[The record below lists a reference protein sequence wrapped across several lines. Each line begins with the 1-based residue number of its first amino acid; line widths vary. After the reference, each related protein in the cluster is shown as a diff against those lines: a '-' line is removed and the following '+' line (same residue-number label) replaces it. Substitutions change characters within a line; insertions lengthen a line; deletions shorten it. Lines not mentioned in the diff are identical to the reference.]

1 MTVLGGDIIYAQ
13 DINDVIAR
21 LGTITNKAAAT
32 SRNSGGTG
40 TTYVDDPH
48 LSAIALAVGTYEIE
62 LVGLFTLATTN
73 TQKIKTQWAFTGT
86 WNGTT
91 APRQCT
97 GPGSAQVG
105 GPTAVT
111 DMFLQGLHLNGQ
123 DAIYDVNLG
132 TTSYCGFREVAGN
145 VNVTVAG
152 NLSLQWAQQ
161 TASANN
167 TTLQEGS
174 YFRVRRIS

>member
-1 MTVLGGDIIYAQ
+1 MTVAGGDIIYAA
-13 DINDVIAR
+13 DINTILGL
-21 LGTITNKAAAT
+21 LGTFTNKSGPT

-40 TTYVDDPH
+40 TTYADDPH
-48 LSAIALAVGTYEIE
+48 LSSIALAVGTYEIE
-62 LVGLFTLATTN
+62 VYGLFTLATTA

-91 APRQCT
+91 APRLCL
-97 GPGSAQVG
+97 GPGSAQTG
-105 GPTAVT
+105 GPTAIT
-111 DMFLQGLHLNGQ
+111 DMFFQGLHLNGQ
-123 DAIYDVNLG
+123 DAIYDVAAG
-132 TTSYCGFREVAGN
+132 TTNYSAFREVAGN
-145 VNVTVAG
+145 VIVTVAG

-174 YFRVRRIS
+174 YVRVRKIS